1 METDFQSRSVM
12 DSSKWKLNPL
22 NIQNDLQGSRD
33 SRYGSIYIK
42 MSDQLS
48 MYIAQKPDLFST
60 GVDAF
65 QKSCRNPKGYAV
77 PPFCLIRKI
86 LRKAH
91 IEMATIILITPAC
104 LSQTWYSTALQMS
117 LRYPVLILRTD
128 DLLFNP
134 KTQKHPLVINK
145 TPQLVARVVSK
156 KSFLQDYQNR
166 LSHSFQMPEGKV

>member
-1 METDFQSRSVM
+1 
-12 DSSKWKLNPL
+12 
-22 NIQNDLQGSRD
+22 
-33 SRYGSIYIK
+33 
-42 MSDQLS
+42 
-48 MYIAQKPDLFST
+48 
-60 GVDAF
+60 
-65 QKSCRNPKGYAV
+65 
-77 PPFCLIRKI
+77 
-86 LRKAH
+86 
-91 IEMATIILITPAC
+91 MATIILITPAC

>member
-1 METDFQSRSVM
+1 MICRALGTPDIDLFASR
-12 DSSKWKLNPL
+12 
-22 NIQNDLQGSRD
+22 
-33 SRYGSIYIK
+33 

-145 TPQLVARVVSK
+145 TPVS
-156 KSFLQDYQNR
+156 
-166 LSHSFQMPEGKV
+166 G

>member
-1 METDFQSRSVM
+1 M

-33 SRYGSIYIK
+33 SQYGSIYIK

-86 LRKAH
+86 EKSSHRNGHNNSNNPSLPKPNLVFNSSTN
-91 IEMATIILITPAC
+91 ELTI
-104 LSQTWYSTALQMS
+104 SSS
-117 LRYPVLILRTD
+117 
-128 DLLFNP
+128 NP
-134 KTQKHPLVINK
+134 QNRRPFVQPKDSK
-145 TPQLVARVVSK
+145 TPSCNKQNTTVS
-156 KSFLQDYQNR
+156 
-166 LSHSFQMPEGKV
+166 G

>member
-1 METDFQSRSVM
+1 MICRALGTPDIDLFASR
-12 DSSKWKLNPL
+12 
-22 NIQNDLQGSRD
+22 
-33 SRYGSIYIK
+33 

-128 DLLFNP
+128 DLLLNP